1 MLRTRLLQQVNLRIH
16 NGEFTERG
24 LARILG
30 VSQSQTHNVLKGAR
44 LLQIQLADRILAR
57 LGISAVDLLNES
69 ELRGALRLKMA
80 EWDREMA
87 ALDRTGLA
95 EIEFDI
101 ETLFGLK
108 MPAARDTRSVQEERK
123 TG

>member
-1 MLRTRLLQQVNLRIH
+1 M
-16 NGEFTERG
+16 
-24 LARILG
+24 
-30 VSQSQTHNVLKGAR
+30 
-44 LLQIQLADRILAR
+44 QLADRILTR

-69 ELRGALRLKMA
+69 ELNGALRLKMA

-87 ALDRTGLA
+87 VSDGNGSA
-95 EIEFDI
+95 ETEFDI

-108 MPAARDTRSVQEERK
+108 MAAARSETRSGHDERK